1 MDSLGQ
7 YLWIDLKLWCF
18 INTFCSHLNSY
29 IPLSF
34 MNTDVQALDRIAF
47 QNSQQKL
54 DKLLM
59 LLFIFFK
66 YFITAYLKKTYFHMK
81 IQTN

>member
-1 MDSLGQ
+1 
-7 YLWIDLKLWCF
+7 
-18 INTFCSHLNSY
+18 
-29 IPLSF
+29 